1 MTVLQFHGLM
11 PTEDYVSV
19 SKDTVY
25 HKNVGFKARIHCEM
39 FLLGHFMKYVFHDSF
54 IV

>member
-1 MTVLQFHGLM
+1 M

-19 SKDTVY
+19 SKDTIY
-25 HKNVGFKARIHCEM
+25 HKNVGFKARIHREM
-39 FLLGHFMKYVFHDSF
+39 FLSGHFMKYVFHDSS